1 MCQRLNYRKV
11 AWGYDQDHKGR
22 GMTSIRISARQL
34 SQAIFLAAALVPW
47 AVTATSADS
56 AAGPSPQVR
65 RGEQIA
71 QERCSACHIVAD
83 KQEYPVLLKVP
94 TPSFQSIADRPET
107 SEKKLRQFVATT
119 HWDMKTVPISMPHP
133 ELSKAEA
140 AAVIRYILSL
150 KGH

>member
-1 MCQRLNYRKV
+1 
-11 AWGYDQDHKGR
+11 
-22 GMTSIRISARQL
+22 MTSNCTTAPQL
-34 SQAIFLAAALVPW
+34 SAAILLIVALAPW
-47 AVTATSADS
+47 AAKAQG
-56 AAGPSPQVR
+56 APNASPQVR

-71 QERCSACHIVAD
+71 QERCSACHVVAE

-94 TPSFQSIADRPET
+94 TPSFQSIANRPET

-119 HWDMKTVPISMPHP
+119 HWDLKTVPVGMPNP
-133 ELSKAEA
+133 GLSKTDA